1 MAVYRPYSYI
11 KTPEYVLFLMFN
23 RFSKESLRDYILIKS
38 LKHAFKDSKDT
49 FNVFL
54 NEINEN
60 DLVPNNSPDFSTG
73 NLPSTFLSRWLYCVI
88 RYMKPTTIV
97 ETGVSHGF
105 SSWIIL
111 NAIRKNK
118 KGKLYSIDLPD
129 NDTNKNYNINTIYQE
144 TGWLVPDELKN
155 NWTLIEGDS
164 KIILP
169 DLLKKLDNIDIFFH
183 DSFHSYEHMMFE
195 YSTSFKFINTPGMLI
210 SDDIHKNNA
219 FSEFSRDNKGL
230 SFFFRKGGAILK

>member
-1 MAVYRPYSYI
+1 MSLYRPYSYI
-11 KTPEYVLFLMFN
+11 KAPEYLFFLLFN
-23 RFSKESLRDYILIKS
+23 KFSKDRLRDYILLKS
-38 LKHAFKDSKDT
+38 FKHAFKDSTDT
-49 FNVFL
+49 FKVFL

-60 DLVPNNSPDFSTG
+60 DLVPHNSPDFSTG
-73 NLPSTFLSRWLYCVI
+73 NLPSTFLSRWLYCAI

-111 NAIRKNK
+111 NAIHKNK
-118 KGKLYSIDLPD
+118 KGRLYSIDLPD
-129 NDTNKNYNINTIYQE
+129 NDTNTNYNIKTVKKE
-144 TGWLVPDELKN
+144 TGWLVPDELKS

-169 DLLKKLDNIDIFFH
+169 DLLQKLVNIDIFFH

-195 YSTSFKFINTPGMLI
+195 YSTSFKYINSPGMLI
-210 SDDIHKNNA
+210 SDDIHKNKA
-219 FSEFSRDNKGL
+219 FTGFSKSKNCKTI
-230 SFFFRKGGAILK
+230 FFRKGGAILK